1 MKNRLVL
8 KSGLLIAG
16 MALMVH
22 WAMPIAAQQAAATA
36 TSTPVTPDTASASQS
51 NPVQLS
57 PGVPE
62 ILKLA
67 RVPISDDIIIAF
79 LKNSGTSYD
88 LSVSQIL
95 YLKKEGVSERV
106 IATMLAQSKQ
116 PAQEIAP
123 TSPPSPPAPA
133 PAAPQPA
140 YSGAPRVQSVP
151 TYQPA
156 PTVYVPSSTVYV
168 APYPSATYA
177 YYDYG
182 YYGGYW
188 GYPYPS
194 GSFSI
199 GIGGFRGGFRGGG
212 FHGGGFRGGH
222 R

>member
-8 KSGLLIAG
+8 KSVLLIAG
-16 MALMVH
+16 MAVMVH
-22 WAMPIAAQQAAATA
+22 LAMPVAAQPAAATA
-36 TSTPVTPDTASASQS
+36 TSTPITPDTASASQS

-67 RVPISDDIIIAF
+67 RAPISDDIIIAF

-106 IATMLAQSKQ
+106 IASMLAQSKQ

-133 PAAPQPA
+133 APQPA
-140 YSGAPRVQSVP
+140 YSGAPSVQYVP
-151 TYQPA
+151 TYEPA

-168 APYPSATYA
+168 TPY
-177 YYDYG
+177 

-188 GYPYPS
+188 GYPSPS
-194 GSFSI
+194 CSFSI
-199 GIGGFRGGFRGGG
+199 GIGGFRGGG